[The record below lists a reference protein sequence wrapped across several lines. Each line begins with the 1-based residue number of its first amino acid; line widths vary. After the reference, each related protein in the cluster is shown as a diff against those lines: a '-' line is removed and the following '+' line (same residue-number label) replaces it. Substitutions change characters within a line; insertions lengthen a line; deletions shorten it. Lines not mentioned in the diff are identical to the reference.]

1 MLLFKIIIITLREKK
16 KNKTIT
22 ISAGSM
28 FSNMLRK
35 NTESDV
41 S

>member
-1 MLLFKIIIITLREKK
+1 MLLFLIIIITLREK

-28 FSNMLRK
+28 FSKMLLK
-35 NTESDV
+35 NTE
-41 S
+41 